1 MYNNLG
7 LIYDAL
13 SEITEE
19 ILLIY
24 PFEFDSDSRLN
35 ETSTRGVFGFDQD
48 EIINGLEL
56 AIEKFNHA
64 LSLDRKYG
72 TARINMACT
81 HSILATLHKNDPEYY
96 KYIQEAEYQ
105 LKNNSINELDFTIVR
120 GILEFQKE
128 KTP

>member
-7 LIYDAL
+7 LAYLHDAL
-13 SEITEE
+13 SEITDET
-19 ILLIY
+19 LLIY

-64 LSLDRKYG
+64 LNLDRKYG
-72 TARINMACT
+72 TARINMACA
-81 HSILATLHKNDPEYY
+81 IL
-96 KYIQEAEYQ
+96 
-105 LKNNSINELDFTIVR
+105 F
-120 GILEFQKE
+120 
-128 KTP
+128 